1 MQINLTLSKNTAVS
15 TSAWTGTA
23 QERVEYVGGLQRV
36 YTVYTY
42 SAPDVI
48 SDDSVTVTVPPS
60 LSGVKFVSARLSYD
74 VLQTQAGRSRTLQF
88 ADTGKNVTDKA
99 ILARLRAGDTS
110 FRIRFYFRAAGGT
123 GGSGANY
130 ATCTWKNLK
139 LAAEYTPAGRIHGH
153 VAVAGVTFS
162 LSGSAGGGGSVTRE
176 VTASEGGAWD
186 DSFNFTL
193 PQTDASLWSARVG
206 ASADICIL
214 IAYSDGTSASAGPVS
229 VALKL
234 VRERLAPAL
243 SLDFTDTAGV
253 FAVYGAYVQNRS
265 SLAAL
270 PSVTLDTEADQNNSV
285 SAVSLLFGG
294 SAYGGAG

>member
-23 QERVEYVGGLQRV
+23 QERVEFVGGLQRV

-60 LSGVKFVSARLSYD
+60 LSGATFVSAHLNYD
-74 VLQTQAGRSRTLQF
+74 VTQTQAGGSRTLQF
-88 ADTGKNVTDKA
+88 ADMGKNVTDKA

-123 GGSGANY
+123 GGSGTNY

-153 VAVAGVTFS
+153 VAAADSTDVYYGLDADSLAQGETMPVRLSFTAGRAVAGVTFS
-162 LSGSAGGGGSVTRE
+162 LAGSAGGGGSVTRE
-176 VTASEGGAWD
+176 VTASEGGA
-186 DSFNFTL
+186 
-193 PQTDASLWSARVG
+193 
-206 ASADICIL
+206 
-214 IAYSDGTSASAGPVS
+214 
-229 VALKL
+229 
-234 VRERLAPAL
+234 
-243 SLDFTDTAGV
+243 
-253 FAVYGAYVQNRS
+253 
-265 SLAAL
+265 
-270 PSVTLDTEADQNNSV
+270 
-285 SAVSLLFGG
+285 
-294 SAYGGAG
+294 